1 MIFQALTPSFW
12 GSLADIWGRRPV
24 YISTE
29 ILYVGIC
36 AGLAN
41 APSFP
46 ALLVL
51 RMFQAAGASSA
62 IALGTLINNNHNK
75 GGVGK
80 GNKVIRETS
89 SLILLCVI
97 CRCRCV
103 G

>member
-62 IALGTLINNNHNK
+62 IALGTKIINHNNK
-75 GGVGK
+75 MGGGDGR
-80 GNKVIRETS
+80 GNGGGI
-89 SLILLCVI
+89 
-97 CRCRCV
+97 
-103 G
+103 

>member
-62 IALGTLINNNHNK
+62 IALGTIIINHNNK
-75 GGVGK
+75 MGWWKRKWEGGK
-80 GNKVIRETS
+80 
-89 SLILLCVI
+89 
-97 CRCRCV
+97 
-103 G
+103 